1 VNTNLPP
8 VTEARPQTNRD
19 RMSEHVTNPSCA
31 TCHKLIDPIGFGLER
46 FDGIGM
52 RRDKF
57 NLQFSTGRRGE
68 EGGRRGPVKTVA
80 LDIDA
85 AGYVAG
91 IPDSQFSSP
100 SQLGAVLAKSAQCQ
114 ECMVK
119 QYFRYTAG
127 RMETPADRPVIRRL
141 LDEFRN
147 SQFRFKELIVAIAC
161 LREFP
166 NREGA
171 VHVASDHQPR

>member
-1 VNTNLPP
+1 
-8 VTEARPQTNRD
+8 
-19 RMSEHVTNPSCA
+19 MSEHATNPSCA

-46 FDGIGM
+46 FDAVGAK
-52 RRDKF
+52 REKF
-57 NLQFSTGRRGE
+57 QLQFAAGR
-68 EGGRRGPVKTVA
+68 GGGGGNRRAPVKTLD

-85 AGYVAG
+85 TGYVAG
-91 IPDSQFSSP
+91 IPDSEFSSP

-127 RMETPADRPVIRRL
+127 RMETPADRPAIRQMV
-141 LDEFRN
+141 DDFRK
-147 SQFRFKELIVAIAC
+147 SQFRFKDLIVSMVR

-166 NREGA
+166 NSGGT
-171 VHVASDHQPR
+171 VHVASDHKPR

>member
-1 VNTNLPP
+1 MDT
-8 VTEARPQTNRD
+8 
-19 RMSEHVTNPSCA
+19 
-31 TCHKLIDPIGFGLER
+31 IGFGLER
-46 FDGIGM
+46 FDAVGA

-57 NLQFSTGRRGE
+57 RLEFPTGRVNA
-68 EGGRRGPVKTVA
+68 EGGRRGPTKKVD

-85 AGYVAG
+85 TGYVAG

-119 QYFRYTAG
+119 QYFRYNAG
-127 RMETPADRPVIRRL
+127 RLETPADRPVLRQL
-141 LDEFRN
+141 TEDFRK
-147 SQFRFKELIVAIAC
+147 SQFRFKELMVSMVR

-166 NREGA
+166 TSGGA
-171 VHVASDHQPR
+171 VHVASNH